1 MPTVDLPQGRVNYS
15 VAGPADSEEPPVVFI
30 HGLLVN
36 GELWS
41 RPAEDLGG
49 QGIRS
54 YAPDLPLGS
63 HRIALGEDADLSP
76 RGVARLILD
85 FLDAL
90 DLTDVTLVGNDTGGA
105 LCQFLIDTDSTRIG
119 RLVLTNCDAFD
130 KFPPP
135 PFGAIVA
142 LGRRPWRLRM
152 FLRSAG
158 PKFVRHSILGYGG
171 LVATPLDAEL
181 SARWVRPAIEDRG
194 VAKDTARFLRAIDK
208 RELADVATRLG
219 DFDKPVLLVWGEAD
233 RFFKIEFAERLQQA
247 FGDARLVRIPGG
259 RTFVPYDSPDRLAD
273 EIRALSRQPA

>member
-1 MPTVDLPQGRVNYS
+1 MPTVDLPQGSVNYRVHGS
-15 VAGPADSEEPPVVFI
+15 ADSPEPPVVFV

-41 RPAEDLGG
+41 RTAEDLAA
-49 QGIRS
+49 QGMRC

-63 HRIALGEDADLSP
+63 HPIALREDADLSP

-90 DLTDVTLVGNDTGGA
+90 DLSDVTLVGNDTGGA
-105 LCQFLIDTDSTRIG
+105 LCQFLIDTDHARIG

-142 LGRRPWRLRM
+142 LGRRPARLRA

-158 PKFVRHSILGYGG
+158 PKFIRHSMLGYGG
-171 LVATPLDAEL
+171 LVATRLNPDLT
-181 SARWVRPAIEDRG
+181 ARWVRPAVEDRG
-194 VAKDTARFLRAIDK
+194 VARDTARFLRGIDK
-208 RELADVATRLG
+208 LELADVATRLG
-219 DFDKPVLLVWGEAD
+219 GFGKPVLLVWGDAD
-233 RFFKIEFAERLQQA
+233 RFFKVAFAQRLQQA
-247 FGDARLVRIPGG
+247 FPDARLVRVEGG

-273 EIRALSRQPA
+273 EIRAFARQAA